1 MRTIKSALFIALC
14 LLFATYA
21 AASRPVLP
29 RGPTVRYVT
38 KHRQQQALADDIWRG
53 KPWSPPVV
61 MADKTLP
68 FERRPWAGPSRFAQL
83 SDEFNEKVD
92 FNQVRERILAGSKPN
107 DKLDHPWWRPILLSD
122 KAKPWNG
129 GTPPFNPFP
138 DQSTMPVRPKY
149 ELYSDA
155 EAEVFPPTWGQP
167 PPFNPYPTRPVLFS
181 DAEAE
186 IMAPTTTLPWKPWLG
201 TTGPYAPDIRPNIV
215 FADDILEED
224 EEFDEDYDEEQFGIN
239 GSIGSG
245 GAWNL
250 GGSYNTQIGR
260 NGNLNIGGS
269 VGNGGQWGV
278 NVGYTWTF

>member
-38 KHRQQQALADDIWRG
+38 KHHLQHALADDIWRG

-61 MADKTLP
+61 MADKALP
-68 FERRPWAGPSRFAQL
+68 VERRPWIGQPPMAPTDQ
-83 SDEFNEKVD
+83 
-92 FNQVRERILAGSKPN
+92 
-107 DKLDHPWWRPILLSD
+107 PWIQPWIRPAVLSD
-122 KAKPWNG
+122 KVNLWEGKPWIR
-129 GTPPFNPFP
+129 TPPPYFP
-138 DQSTMPVRPKY
+138 DETTMPVVRPKY

-215 FADDILEED
+215 FADDISEEDDD

-239 GSIGSG
+239 GSVGSG